1 MWIKKVIVSYSRHK
15 GNLKQLILAGLL
27 LLSQGDILLA
37 QSRMSAE
44 RAWADQFR
52 QCTLVVIYPTF
63 AVKHERIQASLD
75 KGNASANNRRR
86 AEKQMLVDRAYSD
99 TFLLAMQQSFQA
111 KYTLGSYAF
120 VPDTAYYR
128 WSKNKQSTR
137 LLQNTASPHPP
148 LTDSLDRLIILRHV
162 DTENQTGTGI
172 SVWKASLGDGNVIPE
187 KFPTSFRDGSLGMR
201 FVAFLESFFRFSPKV
216 LSMRDVKPDA
226 DYLAS
231 QLDSKWTKFLE
242 RWE

>member
-1 MWIKKVIVSYSRHK
+1 
-15 GNLKQLILAGLL
+15 
-27 LLSQGDILLA
+27 
-37 QSRMSAE
+37 
-44 RAWADQFR
+44 
-52 QCTLVVIYPTF
+52 VIYPTF

-75 KGNASANNRRR
+75 KTNTSASTRRR

-111 KYTLGSYAF
+111 KYTLGSYVF

-128 WSKNKQSTR
+128 WSKNKQTTQ
-137 LLQNTASPHPP
+137 LLQTTSSPQPS
-148 LTDSLDRLIILRHV
+148 LTDSLDKLIILRHV

-172 SVWKASLGDGNVIPE
+172 SVWKASLANGNTIPE

-201 FVAFLESFFRFSPKV
+201 FVEFLESFFRFSPKV

-231 QLDSKWTKFLE
+231 QLDSKWTRFLE